1 MRMTPHLISKSVS
14 STPIWHEPLSTI
26 TPTKWLCWTQ
36 LKVQW
41 PRGLA
46 SIYLTGSDLMGH
58 RIRFVVGQQKLDIS
72 WVKGRNPGQ
81 GSGHTHSSG
90 QESLRNFTHY
100 YLLLQNR
107 DWFYCLPPASIT
119 PPPPPLTNHKS
130 TQTKCNTYKVHT
142 IHTGN
147 GRISEYQPDNLNFN
161 FHNLFRVH
169 YRQHDNLRIHL
180 QVIEPI
186 GWIGSN
192 IQNYL
197 NTNIYIYILYN
208 YIPLLYTYMYTKYI
222 RWNIYTQVLL
232 RAIWVR

>member
-119 PPPPPLTNHKS
+119 PPPHHHSPTTRAHKQS
-130 TQTKCNTYKVHT
+130 V
-142 IHTGN
+142 IH
-147 GRISEYQPDNLNFN
+147 
-161 FHNLFRVH
+161 
-169 YRQHDNLRIHL
+169 
-180 QVIEPI
+180 
-186 GWIGSN
+186 
-192 IQNYL
+192 
-197 NTNIYIYILYN
+197 
-208 YIPLLYTYMYTKYI
+208 TKYI
-222 RWNIYTQVLL
+222 QYIPETEEYQNINLTIWTSTFITYFAYT
-232 RAIWVR
+232 IDNTII